1 MYSAVGHQSQDSL
14 GPSPAQ
20 LQPAPTPEPK
30 GPGARDWDLAP
41 PAIGSVL
48 TLCPL
53 GPQWVDTSSGPPSQ
67 QPKTPGPSSGPLIS
81 PASGWVPAS
90 GPCGSGPTHQMQ
102 NYHGPVAVL
111 LIKNQKRKKKKKES
125 GPPSSKPAT
134 KVGFLQLCSQSHQDL
149 ALPSRDQPKPDQGP
163 ATPASVPTIGSQSQG
178 QNPRSPH
185 RRHL

>member
-111 LIKNQKRKKKKKES
+111 LIKNQKRKKKKKNQAH
-125 GPPSSKPAT
+125 PAANQQQKWDSFSCAARAT
-134 KVGFLQLCSQSHQDL
+134 RIWPCPAETSPNQTRDLLHLPACLQ
-149 ALPSRDQPKPDQGP
+149 
-163 ATPASVPTIGSQSQG
+163 
-178 QNPRSPH
+178 
-185 RRHL
+185 

>member
-111 LIKNQKRKKKKKES
+111 LIKNQKRKEKKKRIRPTQQQTSNKSGIPSAVQPEPPGS
-125 GPPSSKPAT
+125 GPAQQRPAQT
-134 KVGFLQLCSQSHQDL
+134 RPGTCYTCQR
-149 ALPSRDQPKPDQGP
+149 AYNRQPVTR
-163 ATPASVPTIGSQSQG
+163 AEPTQ
-178 QNPRSPH
+178 PT
-185 RRHL
+185 